1 MQSLV
6 ELNKIKIEADPG
18 TVVYVKE
25 SQDSDFE
32 RHVIGPS
39 CTLDFSDEESE
50 IQGIYFMGVHL
61 EEATDAE
68 QQRDDIPD
76 NKYIDTGITLYSLE
90 NKEKLI
96 KNGVYSLADTA
107 LKAINIEEP
116 DSVIVDEEDENIENT
131 GRQLLNDLV
140 RVSPVSYDKEK
151 SQLVVNHNQVEPV
164 LTSGEDDS
172 VALYI
177 EEYNPETAEMTINS
191 LDNIQTDNPNQI
203 AVDSESIEENQETL
217 EEDDYIL
224 RTNKEGEWENGVVKA
239 EEDAVPTESTAYI
252 PQESLAAM
260 YYRLLTQHD
269 YDREFAIIIEEII
282 NSATKYIWYNN
293 KWYIFTESHDLICPV
308 EGLID
313 YYCEIMKGNYA

>member
-50 IQGIYFMGVHL
+50 IQGIYFTGVHL

-151 SQLVVNHNQVEPV
+151 SQLIVNHNQVEPV

-203 AVDSESIEENQETL
+203 AVDSELIEENQETL
-217 EEDDYIL
+217 EDDDYIL
-224 RTNKEGEWENGVVKA
+224 RTNKEGE
-239 EEDAVPTESTAYI
+239 
-252 PQESLAAM
+252 
-260 YYRLLTQHD
+260 
-269 YDREFAIIIEEII
+269 
-282 NSATKYIWYNN
+282 
-293 KWYIFTESHDLICPV
+293 
-308 EGLID
+308 
-313 YYCEIMKGNYA
+313 

>member
-1 MQSLV
+1 M
-6 ELNKIKIEADPG
+6 
-18 TVVYVKE
+18 
-25 SQDSDFE
+25 
-32 RHVIGPS
+32 
-39 CTLDFSDEESE
+39 
-50 IQGIYFMGVHL
+50 
-61 EEATDAE
+61 
-68 QQRDDIPD
+68 
-76 NKYIDTGITLYSLE
+76 
-90 NKEKLI
+90 
-96 KNGVYSLADTA
+96 
-107 LKAINIEEP
+107 
-116 DSVIVDEEDENIENT
+116 
-131 GRQLLNDLV
+131 
-140 RVSPVSYDKEK
+140 
-151 SQLVVNHNQVEPV
+151 VVNHNQVEPV

-203 AVDSESIEENQETL
+203 AVDSELIEENQETL

-224 RTNKEGEWENGVVKA
+224 RTKKEGEWENGVIKA
-239 EEDAVPTESTAYI
+239 EEDAVPTESTAYL

>member
-151 SQLVVNHNQVEPV
+151 SQLVVNHNQVEPI

-203 AVDSESIEENQETL
+203 AVDSELIEENQETL

-224 RTNKEGEWENGVVKA
+224 RTNKEGE
-239 EEDAVPTESTAYI
+239 
-252 PQESLAAM
+252 
-260 YYRLLTQHD
+260 
-269 YDREFAIIIEEII
+269 
-282 NSATKYIWYNN
+282 
-293 KWYIFTESHDLICPV
+293 
-308 EGLID
+308 
-313 YYCEIMKGNYA
+313 

>member
-32 RHVIGPS
+32 RHVIGSS
-39 CTLDFSDEESE
+39 CTLDFSDEKSE

-177 EEYNPETAEMTINS
+177 EEYNSETAEMTINS

-203 AVDSESIEENQETL
+203 AVDSELIEENQETF

-224 RTNKEGEWENGVVKA
+224 RTNKEGE
-239 EEDAVPTESTAYI
+239 
-252 PQESLAAM
+252 
-260 YYRLLTQHD
+260 
-269 YDREFAIIIEEII
+269 
-282 NSATKYIWYNN
+282 
-293 KWYIFTESHDLICPV
+293 
-308 EGLID
+308 
-313 YYCEIMKGNYA
+313 

>member
-18 TVVYVKE
+18 TVVYIKE

-90 NKEKLI
+90 NKENLI
-96 KNGVYSLADTA
+96 KNGVYSLTDTA
-107 LKAINIEEP
+107 LKAIDTEEP
-116 DSVIVDEEDENIENT
+116 DGVIVDEEDKNIENT
-131 GRQLLNDLV
+131 GRRLLNNLV
-140 RVSPVSYDKEK
+140 RINPISYDKEK
-151 SQLVVNHNQVEPV
+151 SELTVNHNQVEPV
-164 LTSGEDDS
+164 LTSGEDATPIESITYASQESS
-172 VALYI
+172 VA
-177 EEYNPETAEMTINS
+177 T
-191 LDNIQTDNPNQI
+191 
-203 AVDSESIEENQETL
+203 
-217 EEDDYIL
+217 
-224 RTNKEGEWENGVVKA
+224 
-239 EEDAVPTESTAYI
+239 
-252 PQESLAAM
+252 

-269 YDREFAIIIEEII
+269 YDKEFAIIIEEII
-282 NSATKYIWYNN
+282 NSATKYI
-293 KWYIFTESHDLICPV
+293 
-308 EGLID
+308 
-313 YYCEIMKGNYA
+313 